1 MSITKEKILD
11 EFIDKETAIEMLEC
25 SKRKFTS
32 IISDYKIKTDIIG
45 QFEYYKLSDIEK
57 IIKEVNDFFNIHYSL
72 SYIVESFGY
81 HFLNKYKI
89 KSIEIPRKYK
99 GILTKTRKEFKGANK
114 CYVKADIDELKQEF
128 EDINSKYLDK
138 KDTFKMLETTQDFI
152 TNIVSEFNIRTIT
165 KGKLYYNI
173 EDLQMA
179 MKEVEKFHEEH
190 YPSQYVY
197 ENIYSKYEVEKNNVK
212 QVMIPSHYRGILR
225 EKYNLGNI
233 SIFYR
238 KDDIDNMSSKYALTG
253 EDKFIDRKTLLEIFE
268 IESDRFVL
276 KPVVEAFDIETMM
289 LKDNSIVYKLK
300 DVERAVEEVKNFFDT
315 YYTQKQV
322 DEIIGFSVIYSHK
335 IESVYAPKHY
345 RGILNKTYSTKGIK
359 KVYHKSD
366 IDTLVENKLN
376 KKRLAE
382 EKKEKARIIS
392 DAIANEYL
400 NTKDTLKRLS
410 WINDYRLL
418 KTFRDENQLR
428 YIAKSNTYYYNIE
441 DIENIIKKRKEFF
454 EEYVPV
460 ASKECSAYFEKYN
473 TTYKVHSNRLKKHEI
488 PIYCH
493 GLTKKYG
500 INYATHGAVKRSDI
514 KEYLKFYEDRMSS
527 IIYTDKVGQNSFETF
542 IIRLENYSKWKG
554 FEEKSPYTRDKF
566 LDFVYKNLDD
576 DYTKSTIDMKIKRYI
591 TLGTTIRDILDR
603 YDVDEI
609 YLLTHSQIN
618 LYMNTIAF
626 KTTKINL
633 YDFLKQVN
641 MDLRKL
647 GLGNTLKFNF
657 DKIKNP
663 NQLSIS
669 PEQQLNNIQKNLY
682 NFEVYAKVFNYLI
695 DIDYHIDKVIEELE
709 SKNSVVHASV
719 WLYTMLHLNNAWRNS
734 DCNRFPELIIKDL
747 IEEYE
752 IKDIKWFNKNR
763 LTLPQS
769 KAVIFRVR
777 QWEMRISKTKMKG
790 VFFCSDEL
798 APSFATA
805 VIILHLYKYSS
816 DIVNKDEH
824 NDNKLIMN
832 FGNSTDINSNMT
844 KKFFK
849 GVNIKG
855 FRFSSLKFN
864 RTIMTYLYFIANTS
878 GDNKALIYAQE
889 LRRHVNIK
897 NTTHY
902 VNFDIEKIESLS
914 KQLFQRGE
922 FGYIPALLSQK
933 VLGNGETGSFE
944 EMTNQI
950 IQINAVFGDVQE
962 MNNTA
967 RFLNRIRSERQ
978 NVIDMISEKSF
989 KECQED
995 LTNIFTG
1002 NLPSKCGSD
1011 IQCLF
1016 SKQGCQMPNLDDEDK
1031 DNCSCFDC
1039 PYHIPSIY
1047 ALTQL
1052 CNNLID
1058 NCKDYL
1064 GLPRDVELKDFKKY
1078 LLENPN
1084 TIPHLSKK
1092 SKMKLGLKIQR
1103 RRVLL
1108 AEAIQKYGYEYVYRC
1123 LDIERDTF
1131 KFISDLIKLDFYE
1144 TYPQL
1149 KITHN

>member
-1 MSITKEKILD
+1 
-11 EFIDKETAIEMLEC
+11 
-25 SKRKFTS
+25 
-32 IISDYKIKTDIIG
+32 
-45 QFEYYKLSDIEK
+45 
-57 IIKEVNDFFNIHYSL
+57 
-72 SYIVESFGY
+72 
-81 HFLNKYKI
+81 
-89 KSIEIPRKYK
+89 
-99 GILTKTRKEFKGANK
+99 
-114 CYVKADIDELKQEF
+114 
-128 EDINSKYLDK
+128 
-138 KDTFKMLETTQDFI
+138 
-152 TNIVSEFNIRTIT
+152 
-165 KGKLYYNI
+165 
-173 EDLQMA
+173 
-179 MKEVEKFHEEH
+179 
-190 YPSQYVY
+190 
-197 ENIYSKYEVEKNNVK
+197 
-212 QVMIPSHYRGILR
+212 
-225 EKYNLGNI
+225 
-233 SIFYR
+233 
-238 KDDIDNMSSKYALTG
+238 
-253 EDKFIDRKTLLEIFE
+253 
-268 IESDRFVL
+268 
-276 KPVVEAFDIETMM
+276 
-289 LKDNSIVYKLK
+289 
-300 DVERAVEEVKNFFDT
+300 
-315 YYTQKQV
+315 
-322 DEIIGFSVIYSHK
+322 
-335 IESVYAPKHY
+335 
-345 RGILNKTYSTKGIK
+345 
-359 KVYHKSD
+359 
-366 IDTLVENKLN
+366 
-376 KKRLAE
+376 
-382 EKKEKARIIS
+382 
-392 DAIANEYL
+392 
-400 NTKDTLKRLS
+400 
-410 WINDYRLL
+410 
-418 KTFRDENQLR
+418 
-428 YIAKSNTYYYNIE
+428 
-441 DIENIIKKRKEFF
+441 
-454 EEYVPV
+454 
-460 ASKECSAYFEKYN
+460 
-473 TTYKVHSNRLKKHEI
+473 
-488 PIYCH
+488 
-493 GLTKKYG
+493 
-500 INYATHGAVKRSDI
+500 
-514 KEYLKFYEDRMSS
+514 
-527 IIYTDKVGQNSFETF
+527 
-542 IIRLENYSKWKG
+542 
-554 FEEKSPYTRDKF
+554 
-566 LDFVYKNLDD
+566 
-576 DYTKSTIDMKIKRYI
+576 
-591 TLGTTIRDILDR
+591 
-603 YDVDEI
+603 
-609 YLLTHSQIN
+609 
-618 LYMNTIAF
+618 
-626 KTTKINL
+626 
-633 YDFLKQVN
+633 
-641 MDLRKL
+641 
-647 GLGNTLKFNF
+647 
-657 DKIKNP
+657 
-663 NQLSIS
+663 
-669 PEQQLNNIQKNLY
+669 
-682 NFEVYAKVFNYLI
+682 
-695 DIDYHIDKVIEELE
+695 
-709 SKNSVVHASV
+709 
-719 WLYTMLHLNNAWRNS
+719 
-734 DCNRFPELIIKDL
+734 
-747 IEEYE
+747 
-752 IKDIKWFNKNR
+752 
-763 LTLPQS
+763 
-769 KAVIFRVR
+769 
-777 QWEMRISKTKMKG
+777 MKG

-855 FRFSSLKFN
+855 FRFSSPKFN

>member
-1 MSITKEKILD
+1 
-11 EFIDKETAIEMLEC
+11 
-25 SKRKFTS
+25 
-32 IISDYKIKTDIIG
+32 
-45 QFEYYKLSDIEK
+45 
-57 IIKEVNDFFNIHYSL
+57 
-72 SYIVESFGY
+72 
-81 HFLNKYKI
+81 
-89 KSIEIPRKYK
+89 
-99 GILTKTRKEFKGANK
+99 
-114 CYVKADIDELKQEF
+114 
-128 EDINSKYLDK
+128 
-138 KDTFKMLETTQDFI
+138 
-152 TNIVSEFNIRTIT
+152 
-165 KGKLYYNI
+165 
-173 EDLQMA
+173 
-179 MKEVEKFHEEH
+179 
-190 YPSQYVY
+190 
-197 ENIYSKYEVEKNNVK
+197 
-212 QVMIPSHYRGILR
+212 
-225 EKYNLGNI
+225 
-233 SIFYR
+233 
-238 KDDIDNMSSKYALTG
+238 
-253 EDKFIDRKTLLEIFE
+253 
-268 IESDRFVL
+268 
-276 KPVVEAFDIETMM
+276 
-289 LKDNSIVYKLK
+289 
-300 DVERAVEEVKNFFDT
+300 
-315 YYTQKQV
+315 
-322 DEIIGFSVIYSHK
+322 
-335 IESVYAPKHY
+335 
-345 RGILNKTYSTKGIK
+345 
-359 KVYHKSD
+359 
-366 IDTLVENKLN
+366 
-376 KKRLAE
+376 
-382 EKKEKARIIS
+382 
-392 DAIANEYL
+392 
-400 NTKDTLKRLS
+400 
-410 WINDYRLL
+410 
-418 KTFRDENQLR
+418 
-428 YIAKSNTYYYNIE
+428 
-441 DIENIIKKRKEFF
+441 
-454 EEYVPV
+454 
-460 ASKECSAYFEKYN
+460 
-473 TTYKVHSNRLKKHEI
+473 
-488 PIYCH
+488 
-493 GLTKKYG
+493 
-500 INYATHGAVKRSDI
+500 
-514 KEYLKFYEDRMSS
+514 
-527 IIYTDKVGQNSFETF
+527 
-542 IIRLENYSKWKG
+542 
-554 FEEKSPYTRDKF
+554 
-566 LDFVYKNLDD
+566 
-576 DYTKSTIDMKIKRYI
+576 
-591 TLGTTIRDILDR
+591 
-603 YDVDEI
+603 
-609 YLLTHSQIN
+609 
-618 LYMNTIAF
+618 
-626 KTTKINL
+626 
-633 YDFLKQVN
+633 
-641 MDLRKL
+641 
-647 GLGNTLKFNF
+647 
-657 DKIKNP
+657 
-663 NQLSIS
+663 
-669 PEQQLNNIQKNLY
+669 
-682 NFEVYAKVFNYLI
+682 
-695 DIDYHIDKVIEELE
+695 
-709 SKNSVVHASV
+709 
-719 WLYTMLHLNNAWRNS
+719 MLHLNNAWRNS

-752 IKDIKWFNKNR
+752 IKDIKWFNNNK